1 MRARGLLLAMGCLLA
16 AGLATAQEAHLSAP
30 RIESHNKTALQ
41 RGARLFHNYCLS
53 CHSAHFARYQRMGE
67 DLGIPTEQL
76 KANLMFTT
84 TKPGD
89 TMQVAMRAK
98 DAEGWFGKPPPDLS
112 LSARY
117 RGQAWLYN
125 YLKGFYQDDKRPFGV
140 NNAVFP
146 DVAMPH
152 VLVNLEGLKRRV
164 AANGKGHQEHYEQ
177 VSPGLLDEAGYD
189 RAVRDIVA
197 YMSYLA
203 EPVSLKRPLLG
214 VLVLIFLGA
223 LLILAILLK
232 REVWKD
238 VQH

>member
-1 MRARGLLLAMGCLLA
+1 MRAGWMLMMGCLLGS
-16 AGLATAQEAHLSAP
+16 GLATAQEAHLSAP
-30 RIESHNKTALQ
+30 RIDTHNKTVLQ

-84 TKPGD
+84 NKPGD
-89 TMQVAMRAK
+89 TMQVALRPQ
-98 DAEGWFGKPPPDLS
+98 DAAAWFGKPPPDLT
-112 LSARY
+112 LTARY
-117 RGQAWLYN
+117 RGKAWLYN

-164 AANGKGHQEHYEQ
+164 PADGKGQERYEQ
-177 VSPGLLDEAGYD
+177 ISPGLLDAAAYD
-189 RAVRDIVA
+189 RAVRDLVA

-203 EPVSLKRPLLG
+203 EPAGLKRPRLG
-214 VLVLIFLGA
+214 VWVLIFLGA
-223 LLILAILLK
+223 MLILAILLK
-232 REVWKD
+232 KEVWKD
-238 VQH
+238 VPH